1 MFCGS
6 TVICALQR
14 AEHGC
19 DRFWFKTPPSLAW
32 SMVCL
37 LLLAMLKLSVDNGK
51 LTVETFAHLS
61 FAVLQHII
69 TFANDPFRIMVS

>member
-1 MFCGS
+1 
-6 TVICALQR
+6 
-14 AEHGC
+14 
-19 DRFWFKTPPSLAW
+19 
-32 SMVCL
+32 MVCL